1 MPRVKSSV
9 TSRRR
14 HKKFLK
20 QAKGYWGGRSR
31 LYRTAREAVER
42 SWSYAFRD
50 RKVKKRDFRGLWI
63 SRINAA
69 ARIHNLSYSKFI
81 DGLNKANVGL
91 NRKVLADLAVREPTT
106 FKELA
111 KVAKDGLKLKAEG

>member
-9 TSRRR
+9 TARKR
-14 HKKFLK
+14 HKRFIRR
-20 QAKGYWGGRSR
+20 AKGYWGGRSR
-31 LYRTAREAVER
+31 LYRTAREAGER

-50 RKVKKRDFRGLWI
+50 RKARKRDFRSLWV

-69 ARIHNLSYSKFI
+69 ARVHNLSYSRFI

-91 NRKVLADLAVREPTT
+91 NRKVLADLAVGDPTA
-106 FKELA
+106 FKKLA
-111 KVAKDGLKLKAEG
+111 GVAKDSLK